1 MPIFDYRSLA
11 LFRIVLGVAL
21 LHNLIFYRFAGVGFF
36 YGENTA
42 VDYKL
47 GDAYFGPGRSFF
59 QYLSSETGFL
69 FVLGLMFVLTILFTI
84 GYKTKVIT
92 PIIFFTYGS
101 IFILN
106 PYLAHGVEFMLEVA
120 LFWAIFLP
128 LDQVWS
134 VHRTRSTG
142 VITCHPLLSLCVL
155 IQLFFIY
162 ASSWIFKD
170 GDIWKS
176 GMVMQTVSY
185 DLIHARDLLIWLSDY
200 PVVLKIMTY
209 IGFYIEICIS
219 IGLLLSARF
228 SRIRIVTAIAL
239 VMLHTMMALLLH
251 VGSFFP
257 VGLAFA
263 IILLPSS
270 VFQIKRFKNF
280 SFYPIPRSTTPQ
292 LISRGSQVLLI
303 LVIAFIARN
312 NLHFWSKNSYV
323 DNFLTSLPL
332 HRYTLGWHFSD
343 PGIFPGL
350 WHQAWKFFPNN
361 LYTDLGD
368 FQYLGID
375 REGNYIDLNN
385 GNSLDPIITK
395 EGVTNYEPIS
405 YNDYYGAEFTFAVYL
420 KFYPDR
426 FPDSVRTRWLEM
438 RYKRFE
444 EDFPKASIDKIEM
457 HKIKRN
463 VQFENDRV
471 EVQDSTYLLVSK
483 SIESEE

>member
-1 MPIFDYRSLA
+1 MPILDYRSLA

-36 YGENTA
+36 YGEDSA
-42 VDYKL
+42 VDYTL
-47 GDAYFGPGRSFF
+47 GDAYFGAGSSFF

-69 FVLGLMFVLTILFTI
+69 IFFGLMFVMTVLFTI
-84 GYKTKVIT
+84 GYRTKIIT
-92 PIIFFTYGS
+92 PLLFFTYGS
-101 IFILN
+101 IFVLN

-134 VHRTRSTG
+134 VSRLESST
-142 VITCHPLLSLCVL
+142 VVTCHPLVSLCVL
-155 IQLFFIY
+155 IQLFLIY
-162 ASSWIFKD
+162 ASSWIYKD

-176 GMVMQTVSY
+176 GMVMQTVAY
-185 DLIHARDLLIWLSDY
+185 DLIHARDLLIWLSNY
-200 PVVLKIMTY
+200 PVFLKIMTY

-219 IGLLLSARF
+219 IGLLLSVRF
-228 SRIRIVTAIAL
+228 SKIRIITAVL
-239 VMLHTMMALLLH
+239 LFMLHSMMALLLH

-270 VFQIKRFKNF
+270 VFQTKRFQGLR
-280 SFYPIPRSTTPQ
+280 FYSNPRITTAQ
-292 LISRGSQVLLI
+292 SISRGSQVLLI

-323 DNFLTSLPL
+323 DNLLTSLPL

-385 GNSLDPIITK
+385 GNPLDPIITK
-395 EGVTNYEPIS
+395 EGVINYSPIS

-426 FPDSVRTRWLEM
+426 FPDSVRARWLEL

-444 EDFPKASIDKIEM
+444 ENFPETSIDKIEM
-457 HKIKRN
+457 HKIKRS
-463 VQFENDRV
+463 VRFEKDQV
-471 EVQDSTYLLVSK
+471 KVSDSTFLLVSK
-483 SIESEE
+483 SIKSKK